1 MKLVINTQHREN
13 YAAHNGFNGEYY
25 WKYKGGNTY
34 VVRDLT
40 MDQINKIAN
49 EGIPTLT
56 SLIEERND
64 YFEEYILDWEIV
76 EDSVK
81 ECEEWETP
89 IEFIWG
95 GDRWSCLREKAAGV
109 YDCWAN
115 GIALKVESWIPL
127 AGGERAHYECKYYD
141 AKGQIVDIY
150 KETA

>member
-1 MKLVINTQHREN
+1 MKLVINTQIREN

-49 EGIPTLT
+49 HGIPTLT
-56 SLIEERND
+56 SLIEEFNN
-64 YFEEYILDWEIV
+64 YFEEFILDWEIV
-76 EDSVK
+76 EDSAL

-89 IEFIWG
+89 IEFVWG
-95 GDRWSCLREKAAGV
+95 GDRWLCLCEKAAGV

-150 KETA
+150 KEAA